1 MGQAVHLRCSQVRL
15 LQRMAENFILPN
27 FISSNTLATF
37 LFSPAGKLALG
48 IGFAALLSHV
58 WLSLISGPVF
68 FSLGC
73 TLELTEL

>member
-15 LQRMAENFILPN
+15 LQRMAESFILPN
-27 FISSNTLATF
+27 FISSNILATF

-48 IGFAALLSHV
+48 IGFAELLSHV
-58 WLSLISGPVF
+58 WLSLISSPVF

-73 TLELTEL
+73 TLELAEL